1 MGIAMAAP
9 NESGAI
15 SEDFLYAD
23 MRDWDA
29 EDLAQAKAIQAEFNY
44 FNSSSAQF
52 SHLVEDEYP
61 DLAGL

>member
-1 MGIAMAAP
+1 
-9 NESGAI
+9 
-15 SEDFLYAD
+15 